1 MLTLDDS
8 TMTLKFAP
16 PGALLQ
22 RMQGAKDSTDL
33 GTNQATAARAP
44 GAPAVDPLK
53 RTLEPSEMETDQ
65 QLNGV
70 IAPIAGAVM
79 PQTRTQTADTPEQFS
94 DRQRFLNQRSLD
106 QANVDAQNGMHFA
119 ETTAPSGMAQQMG
132 DMARSEQFG
141 YQQPDMT
148 GAFSDAQEHAGDF
161 ARSYAWGV
169 LSPKGQGTVDHAIRR
184 LAQGGA
190 A

>member
-22 RMQGAKDSTDL
+22 RMQGAKDFTDL

-44 GAPAVDPLK
+44 GAQAMDPIARPLD
-53 RTLEPSEMETDQ
+53 PSEMEAGKQ
-65 QLNGV
+65 MSGEV
-70 IAPIAGAVM
+70 APIAGAVM

-148 GAFSDAQEHAGDF
+148 GAFSDAQEHARSFAGD
-161 ARSYAWGV
+161 YAWDV
-169 LSPKGQGTVDHAIRR
+169 LSDEGKGTVDHAIRR